1 MNKND
6 PKKKDLEPDHLGVI
20 GFIVAL
26 LFQGILTVLGT
37 VLGSLWRGICHLAKQ
52 HFTFDRLTNQ
62 EIKRRVLSALI
73 VLGFF
78 ILGMYT
84 LWGMIFPKW
93 ESNTHTVNLMRTNE
107 KIPFPS
113 HTDFKITTKR
123 EVLSLSLESNFTYI
137 TYPTETN
144 DGLYPAILGESGI
157 CQTVPHGRSLVVYSS
172 ELPVAAIGFED
183 TLIYR
188 DVDIREIPLSRKIP
202 FFVFSLTSG
211 ESEKRKRTI
220 EKIGKEGTWDTF
232 VEEWSS
238 LYSIKG
244 SRVFLVKARHDE
256 NALICF

>member
-1 MNKND
+1 
-6 PKKKDLEPDHLGVI
+6 
-20 GFIVAL
+20 
-26 LFQGILTVLGT
+26 
-37 VLGSLWRGICHLAKQ
+37 
-52 HFTFDRLTNQ
+52 
-62 EIKRRVLSALI
+62 
-73 VLGFF
+73 
-78 ILGMYT
+78 
-84 LWGMIFPKW
+84 
-93 ESNTHTVNLMRTNE
+93 
-107 KIPFPS
+107 
-113 HTDFKITTKR
+113 
-123 EVLSLSLESNFTYI
+123 
-137 TYPTETN
+137 
-144 DGLYPAILGESGI
+144 LYPAILGESGI

-188 DVDIREIPLSRKIP
+188 DVDIREIPITRKIP
-202 FFVFSLTSG
+202 FIVFNLTSG